1 MQILMTRLKG
11 VCKSHLVAVLLVALA
26 ITEVVS
32 LAALVGTPLR
42 PDTVSYLEKEQGTI
56 APQTTLRI
64 SDIQGS
70 RIDDEAAMVVVEE
83 PLETAPAAQAGVSAC
98 FTLPA
103 GIWVFLVAAYVAL
116 LIFNFSYTFRQAREP
131 QWFWE
136 ALYTFLAIVG
146 WYSLDDCRAALWFP
160 FAIVK
165 SGLIIFA
172 MYAYLLEKKLS
183 GKAAETEKTESMF

>member
-1 MQILMTRLKG
+1 MQMLMTRLKG

-26 ITEVVS
+26 ITEVIS
-32 LAALVGTPLR
+32 LAALIETPSR
-42 PDTVSYLEKEQGTI
+42 PDTVSYRGEEQGTV

-64 SDIQGS
+64 SDIRGP
-70 RIDDEAAMVVVEE
+70 RIDDEAAMIVVEE
-83 PLETAPAAQAGVSAC
+83 SPETALAAQAVSAC
-98 FTLPA
+98 STLPV

-165 SGLIIFA
+165 FGLIVFA
-172 MYAYLLEKKLS
+172 LYAYLLEKKLS
-183 GKAAETEKTESMF
+183 AERELMEKTESMF